1 MEQLTIDDFLT
12 HKKFKVGHRLNI
24 IGSRMEVIVSNK
36 RMIVLYCL
44 RTEKVYPLRLKEEK
58 G

>member
-12 HKKFKVGHRLNI
+12 HKKLKGHRFNI
-24 IGSRMEVIVSNK
+24 CGYPMEVIVSNE

-44 RTEKVYPLRLKEEK
+44 RTEKVYPLRFKEEK
-58 G
+58 K